1 MTSLGIMDST
11 FHGAGCRTLT
21 PYPLRV
27 PVVTAPTGSTISH
40 HLPSR
45 VSSACCRPVHH
56 DHLLKR
62 YIPDLSKCQS
72 QSSEETCSI
81 TDFFGREGERD
92 RLLERGAS
100 GSWWDSRTSLGVGG
114 VGMGPSSFRRDG
126 ISGGRGGTG
135 QGAHIVIFPSE
146 SLRDAVKEMTNLLF
160 WLTKS
165 TS

>member
-1 MTSLGIMDST
+1 MDST
-11 FHGAGCRTLT
+11 FRGAGCRTLT
-21 PYPLRV
+21 PCPLCA
-27 PVVTAPTGSTISH
+27 PVVTALTGSAISY

-45 VSSACCRPVHH
+45 VSSACCIPIHH
-56 DHLLKR
+56 GHLLKR

-72 QSSEETCSI
+72 QSSEETRSI

-114 VGMGPSSFRRDG
+114 VGVGSSSFRRDG

-135 QGAHIVIFPSE
+135 QGAHVVIFPSE
-146 SLRDAVKEMTNLLF
+146 SLRDAVKETPNLLF